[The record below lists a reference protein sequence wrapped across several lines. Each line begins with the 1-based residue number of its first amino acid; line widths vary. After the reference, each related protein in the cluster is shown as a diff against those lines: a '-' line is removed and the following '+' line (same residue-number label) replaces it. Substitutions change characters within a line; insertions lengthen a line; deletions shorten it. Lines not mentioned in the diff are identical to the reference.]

1 MREPVSLDVLRTRPI
16 EWRRRGMTPPSELNR
31 LVAARVADH
40 EHTFVPAEPS
50 YADFFV
56 VA

>member
-1 MREPVSLDVLRTRPI
+1 MRESVSLEVLRRHPG
-16 EWRRRGMTPPSELNR
+16 EWRRRGLTPPSELDA
-31 LVAARVADH
+31 LVAARVAGT
-40 EHTFVPAEPS
+40 ERSIVASEPA